1 VKLFK
6 ELKDRLEKGM
16 ETAGQKSQQM
26 LEISRLSMKI
36 KGKKE
41 DIDRL
46 YRRLGQAVSEVWES
60 QSELVLNAHIRELLE
75 AIRDLKQQVEIL
87 EQELLDVKGK
97 RACPG
102 CQTVID
108 KSLETCPS
116 CGKTFSVQEY
126 VYTGQQVH
134 NRVHTPQPD
143 SSKVEQPTVEQP
155 TSRTT
160 AEPQHTGSDMDFRQY
175 TLPKINLDLS
185 STGDTA
191 HSTPQTGSEG
201 NADTHAASA
210 VHSQQKHAAGFE
222 EIVVCPG
229 CGIQINPQAT
239 RCDTCGEVFFQ
250 SV

>member
-1 VKLFK
+1 MKLLK

-16 ETAGQKSQQM
+16 ETAGHKSQQM

-36 KGKKE
+36 KVKKE

-60 QSELVLNAHIRELLE
+60 QSEFVLNAHIRELLD

-97 RACPG
+97 RACPA

-108 KSLETCPS
+108 KSLDTCPS

-126 VYTGQQVH
+126 VSSERPVH
-134 NRVHTPQPD
+134 NRAHTPEPD
-143 SSKVEQPTVEQP
+143 SPRVEQP
-155 TSRTT
+155 TSRVTS
-160 AEPQHTGSDMDFRQY
+160 ESQRTGREMDFREY

-185 STGDTA
+185 SAGDTA
-191 HSTPQTGSEG
+191 HSKPQTGPNS
-201 NADTHAASA
+201 NTDSHATAA
-210 VHSQQKHAAGFE
+210 VHSQTQLSTGFE

-250 SV
+250 SS

>member
-1 VKLFK
+1 MKLLK

-16 ETAGQKSQQM
+16 ETAGHKSQQM

-60 QSELVLNAHIRELLE
+60 KTELVLNADIREMLD

-108 KSLETCPS
+108 KSLDTCPS
-116 CGKTFSVQEY
+116 CGKRFTIQEY
-126 VYTGQQVH
+126 VSSGRPVH
-134 NRVHTPQPD
+134 NRVHTPESD
-143 SSKVEQPTVEQP
+143 SPGVEQP
-155 TSRTT
+155 TSHST
-160 AEPQHTGSDMDFRQY
+160 AESQRTRNKMDFRKY

-185 STGDTA
+185 SADTVQ
-191 HSTPQTGSEG
+191 STPQTGYDG
-201 NADTHAASA
+201 NHDTHAASA
-210 VHSQQKHAAGFE
+210 VHSQTQHTTGFE